1 MGALIV
7 FYTFPGASAGRRG
20 SFPFG
25 VRKNE
30 AGRATVG
37 TPRPPLRQVIQLSK
51 DLIADSLS
59 SRCWRV
65 CEFDSIAGLRVI
77 DDKVMND
84 ITLRRFRAEALFLAN
99 LTS

>member
-1 MGALIV
+1 MIAVTGALIV
-7 FYTFPGASAGRRG
+7 FSTFPGASAGPRG
-20 SFPFG
+20 SFPSG

-30 AGRATVG
+30 AGRATLG
-37 TPRPPLRQVIQLSK
+37 TPQPPLHQVIQLST
-51 DLIADSLS
+51 DLNVDSLS

-84 ITLRRFRAEALFLAN
+84 IT
-99 LTS
+99 

>member
-1 MGALIV
+1 MIAVTGALIV
-7 FYTFPGASAGRRG
+7 FSTFPGASAGRRR
-20 SFPFG
+20 SFPSG

-37 TPRPPLRQVIQLSK
+37 TPQSPLHQVIQLSK

-65 CEFDSIAGLRVI
+65 CEFESIAGLRVM

-84 ITLRRFRAEALFLAN
+84 IT
-99 LTS
+99 